1 MLKEILFCEL
11 IRLINAYFTNDF
23 NSWLIQVYGYDVQQK
38 LDRPDLGP
46 LGSFGGKRYRNQ
58 KLLRNPIVF
67 VHGSSNTAGEQPLV
81 GASFF
86 LSSGYD
92 WSELYATTYA
102 NGAEGNPLQ
111 WAKYTMDCQY
121 VKQVRAL
128 IVAVSLYTDRAVN
141 VIAFSLGVPLAR
153 KAILGGLCVDTN
165 ENLGNPLTTSIDTFI
180 GVAGPNHGVNYK
192 IGQTNIPAC
201 MFGLLPICNRINGL
215 FSGLCPEESAFLTD
229 INSFIGYEGRYI
241 FTIYSKTDQVI
252 GYDIC
257 GKVTARIFGQHG
269 EKVYDNKSHEQI
281 FKDSLAV
288 QLQMIV
294 NRTVM

>member
-81 GASFF
+81 GASIKLLKLPTTVFQMF
-86 LSSGYD
+86 IIFRSSGYD

-192 IGQTNIPAC
+192 
-201 MFGLLPICNRINGL
+201 
-215 FSGLCPEESAFLTD
+215 D